1 MDVNPK
7 VLSNIA
13 LYLQWR
19 DTQEA
24 ANVAGDKLSAVLPH
38 MTLSETQGYEHV
50 VGLIEIAHR
59 DNPLIPPRER
69 VYAESV
75 PMPALTPE
83 RLAEMDAT
91 RS

>member
-1 MDVNPK
+1 MDINPK

-24 ANVAGDKLSAVLPH
+24 ANVVSDKLSAVLPH
-38 MTLSETQGYEHV
+38 MTPSESQAYEHM
-50 VGLIEIAHR
+50 VGIIEIMHR
-59 DNPLIPPRER
+59 DNPLIPRER